1 MGKRFCQRCF
11 KVVDTNKVSRELL
24 EDNMVMVEMEKEFS
38 LVGEENVLKTEGSVQ

>member
-1 MGKRFCQRCF
+1 M
-11 KVVDTNKVSRELL
+11 DTNKVSRELL